1 MGSSSSNKERLGKK
15 RNLIRAAVER
25 CRSFGGR
32 RKAPESPSTGSGRRW
47 RFRHSVGHRV
57 APGGCVPVCVGPR
70 QERFLIRIE
79 CVNHPLF
86 RTLLE
91 GAGDPENA
99 AAGGPLELP
108 CDVDAFR
115 RVMWEMEQEEDHDEG
130 FGKLASPRSSF
141 SRACYSK
148 YQLLSPPRSI
158 VVGKKW

>member
-1 MGSSSSNKERLGKK
+1 MERLMGSSSSNKERLGKK

-47 RFRHSVGHRV
+47 RFRHSVGHQV
-57 APGGCVPVCVGPR
+57 APGGCVP
-70 QERFLIRIE
+70 
-79 CVNHPLF
+79 
-86 RTLLE
+86 E

-115 RVMWEMEQEEDHDEG
+115 QVMWEMEQEEDHDEG
-130 FGKLASPRSSF
+130 F
-141 SRACYSK
+141 
-148 YQLLSPPRSI
+148 